1 MKDLIHIQK
10 YIVQLTLKRIN
21 IFREWVRYLNMIMNS
36 PEIRKL
42 SILSFISAVFVV
54 GGFYLTMLPV
64 GLQIL
69 LLLVGVING
78 VATLIGII
86 KYLIKVNK

>member
-1 MKDLIHIQK
+1 
-10 YIVQLTLKRIN
+10 
-21 IFREWVRYLNMIMNS
+21 MIMNS

-54 GGFYLTMLPV
+54 GGFYLTMLPIGFQV
-64 GLQIL
+64 L

>member
-54 GGFYLTMLPV
+54 GGFYLTMLPI

>member
-1 MKDLIHIQK
+1 
-10 YIVQLTLKRIN
+10 
-21 IFREWVRYLNMIMNS
+21 MIMNS

>member
-1 MKDLIHIQK
+1 
-10 YIVQLTLKRIN
+10 
-21 IFREWVRYLNMIMNS
+21 MNS